1 MALTQII
8 DSMLLFS
15 EKNKIKIK
23 TRSKTKQCFPN
34 HRPIVTF
41 EQSPLEQLWTPS
53 QPVSQES
60 HPALNVCPVIYQSEL
75 EP

>member
-15 EKNKIKIK
+15 EKK
-23 TRSKTKQCFPN
+23 KQCFPN
-34 HRPIVTF
+34 HRPLVTF
-41 EQSPLEQLWTPS
+41 EQSPLERLWTPS
-53 QPVSQES
+53 QPVSRES
-60 HPALNVCPVIYQSEL
+60 HPAFNVCPVIYQSEL